1 MLKYEPAV
9 TTLLSSIRSKLGFEA
24 ASEIFFY
31 VGKRRSN
38 NDNNNNVDDGD
49 DDDNNGNNHD
59 NDDDDDV
66 DDDGDSCWETEIVK
80 LGVGNSKT
88 MLSFPVR

>member
-24 ASEIFFY
+24 ASEIFY
-31 VGKRRSN
+31 VGKRGN
-38 NDNNNNVDDGD
+38 NDNNVDDGD
-49 DDDNNGNNHD
+49 DDDNNDNNHD
-59 NDDDDDV
+59 NDDDDD
-66 DDDGDSCWETEIVK
+66 DDGDGCWETEVVK